1 MERKTDPK
9 KLLMK
14 LRDAMIKIE
23 EAAESEIKSSDD
35 YLQVCGALM
44 AVTRNMYE
52 KALGSEQTQQMFL
65 AVAESFDF
73 QQEVL
78 QIFKDGAKPTI
89 H

>member
-1 MERKTDPK
+1 MEQDPK
-9 KLLMK
+9 RLIQKLS
-14 LRDAMIKIE
+14 DAMVKIE
-23 EAAESEIKSSDD
+23 EAAEGEIKSSED

-65 AVAESFDF
+65 AVAESFSAHD
-73 QQEVL
+73 EIL
-78 QIFKDGAKPTI
+78 RAFKDARPTI